1 MKFAQGIYEYQNR
14 EDLTRQIWDS
24 IRETGL
30 TFLGVKQATNMG
42 SIHYHLVMTNI
53 ATENHFFNR

>member
-42 SIHYHLVMTNI
+42 
-53 ATENHFFNR
+53 